1 MVPLNRTFDF
11 TGNIWAGVYDLRNAQ
26 NEGDGRVFT
35 RADVSIYPCKQMSS
49 LSCSH
54 WIKYQIVHIGTLFLI
69 LIHHSDKI

>member
-1 MVPLNRTFDF
+1 MMPLNRTFDF

-49 LSCSH
+49 LSCS
-54 WIKYQIVHIGTLFLI
+54 Y
-69 LIHHSDKI
+69 

>member
-1 MVPLNRTFDF
+1 MMPLNKTFDF

-26 NEGDGRVFT
+26 NEGDGRVF

-54 WIKYQIVHIGTLFLI
+54 WIFSKYSLI